1 MKYRIFYLLALC
13 VASMAM
19 TACSEDED
27 LTPSYKDVNGFEP
40 AADDNS
46 ATAQLRRD
54 FFKETGSYLLFDDKL
69 TTSSTNGQPEL
80 IEPGWS
86 MIGSSSNNY
95 QYQYITNIDEQ
106 REAVALIKQY
116 LLPRFNFKMFSYLL
130 VNELYY
136 INYYGRKNVST
147 NYFGARTLV
156 ISMSLGEAYDA
167 PEEYFSSMMI
177 DIIKGKLDY
186 ESPLLKPFYAYSEQ
200 YYGYD
205 YEDFGWDDKPSQ
217 EELWELGF
225 TGGNSYYFYYKN
237 KDYTTWLELVLS
249 NTEEEFEEQYGDYPV
264 MMAKYRTLKEIIE
277 QQGFVLK

>member
-1 MKYRIFYLLALC
+1 MKHRIFYLLALC

-69 TTSSTNGQPEL
+69 TTTSTNGQPEL

-95 QYQYITNIDEQ
+95 QYLYITNIDEQ

-186 ESPLLKPFYAYSEQ
+186 KSTLLKPFYAYCEQ

-217 EELWELGF
+217 EELLELGF
-225 TGGNSYYFYYKN
+225 TGGNTYYFYYEN
-237 KDYTTWLELVLS
+237 KDYTTWLELVLN
-249 NTEEEFEEQYGDYPV
+249 NTEEEFEAMYGDYPV
-264 MMAKYRTLKEIIE
+264 MMAKYRTLREIIE